1 MKFQPVKYFT
11 QHLLLPITSQAFEA
25 RYNTYSNKL
34 NEIMIPNFVFQ
45 NRKIE
50 VVEVQKR
57 YDGIYFIVKEIENEL
72 E

>member
-11 QHLLLPITSQAFEA
+11 QHLLLPITSQVFEA

-34 NEIMIPNFVFQ
+34 SEIVIPNSVFQ
-45 NRKIE
+45 NKNFTIL
-50 VVEVQKR
+50 EVQKR